1 MSTHPKLSRRTILRG
16 LGTAMALPL
25 FDAMLP
31 GNGLAMAASTGAA
44 NATKAAYPVR
54 LGFMFIPNGVNY
66 PAWTPSGEGANF
78 QLSKLLEPLAKV
90 KNDINVM
97 TGLALDNARAKGDGP
112 GDHARSAAAFLT
124 GAHPYKT
131 AGRDIKLGVS
141 VDQIAANG
149 IGAKTKL
156 PSLELGLDKGQIAG
170 ECDSGYSCAYVSNI
184 SWRGETT
191 PMPKEIDPSS
201 LFDRLFG
208 AGDARGA
215 SAAEQAKAARRR
227 KSVLDFVAEDSKRLE
242 RKLGASDRQK
252 FDEFT
257 TSIREIEKRIDLS
270 KANDAALAKAVTPT
284 IDRPDGIPGTTA
296 EHMRLMVDLLVLAY
310 QMDLTRVA
318 TVMVAR
324 DGSNRNFPDLGIKE
338 GHHSLSHHSGD
349 AAKMAAIQKIDQ
361 FHMAQL
367 AYFVERLKS
376 VKEGDKTLLDNTM
389 LVCGSGIGDGNRHNH
404 ENLPIVLAGRGGG
417 AVKTGRHVV
426 YQRNTPLCNLYV
438 SMLNAAGVK
447 ADRFGDST
455 GPLGSLS

>member
-1 MSTHPKLSRRTILRG
+1 
-16 LGTAMALPL
+16 MALPML
-25 FDAMLP
+25 DAMIP
-31 GNGLAMAASTGAA
+31 ESGLAMAATTGSA
-44 NATKAAYPVR
+44 NAGASAYPVR

-66 PAWTPSGEGANF
+66 PEWTPKGEGANF
-78 QLSKLLEPLAKV
+78 ELSKLLQPLAKV
-90 KNDINVM
+90 RNDINVM
-97 TGLALDNARAKGDGP
+97 TGLTLDNARAKGDGP

-124 GAHPYKT
+124 GAHPHKT
-131 AGRDIKLGVS
+131 AGRDIRLGVS
-141 VDQIAANG
+141 VDQIAATK
-149 IGAKTKL
+149 IGTQTKL

-184 SWRGETT
+184 SWRSESS
-191 PMPKEIDPSS
+191 PMPKEIDPAS

-208 AGDARGA
+208 SGEKRD
-215 SAAEQAKAARRR
+215 AAEAARFARRR

-242 RKLGASDRQK
+242 KKLGSTDKAK

-257 TSIREIEKRIDLS
+257 TSIREIEKRIDLA
-270 KANDAALAKAVTPT
+270 KAKDVALAAVPQPKM
-284 IDRPDGIPGTTA
+284 DRPAGIPGTTA

-310 QMDLTRVA
+310 QMDMTRVA

-349 AAKMAAIQKIDQ
+349 PAKVAAIQKIDQ

-376 VKEGDKTLLDNTM
+376 VKEGDRTLLDNTL

-404 ENLPIVLAGRGGG
+404 ENLPIILAGRGGG
-417 AVKTGRHVV
+417 TVKTGRHVV
-426 YQRNTPLCNLYV
+426 YPRNTPLCNLYV

-447 ADRFGDST
+447 EKSFGDST